1 MVGLTDLPVE
11 LLYTIVDY
19 FLPTNYVDDYTS
31 ALNILRF
38 SRVNRFLNDIFWK
51 DDDFY
56 ERLWRRCIA
65 NKLPSVNKMDGWI
78 DYLRIR
84 RRSDLY
90 EHWFSRPKRELP
102 DVEPKKLHVFYFRTL
117 RELESRP
124 NYYTRLELA
133 VNEEWEHVFDGIFN
147 PADFTKERDDEYY
160 DAYRADQEREYGF
173 DYDYYRRSM
182 GRRID
187 KLFIASIY
195 HGNRYLMER
204 LTTALGV
211 RALSSD
217 TKVDIGVG
225 PKTNANINSL
235 DDISG
240 SVYNEALQKA
250 VQYGHFDILRRLKER
265 FSHMTH
271 VPLITTASKYGH
283 LQIVEYLISLGE
295 SATFYDSEPLI
306 EALEHR
312 RYDVARRL
320 IELGA
325 NVSAK
330 NNRALLHASEYGY
343 TETVRLVIKPEH
355 NDTIAYHQALVVAS
369 RKGYT
374 EIVEL
379 LLDVGVNPQAPKG
392 PSRPLYE
399 ASNHGHLAI
408 VNLIMRKGTFIE
420 TIGVS
425 CCAAIR
431 KKHHE
436 ILVRLLEIHL
446 PLKIVKKIYDVVIK
460 ERALHMIYQLAKEG
474 SPGAT
479 SILECH
485 NNHCKVEEV

>member
-133 VNEEWEHVFDGIFN
+133 VNEEWEHVFDGIFD
-147 PADFTKERDDEYY
+147 PVDFTKERDDEYY

-173 DYDYYRRSM
+173 DYDYYRRSI

-204 LTTALGV
+204 LTTA
-211 RALSSD
+211 
-217 TKVDIGVG
+217 
-225 PKTNANINSL
+225 L

-330 NNRALLHASEYGY
+330 NNRALLHACEYGY

-355 NDTIAYHQALVVAS
+355 SDTIVYHQALVVAS

-379 LLDVGVNPQAPKG
+379 LFDVGVNPQAPKG

-399 ASNHGHLAI
+399 ASNNNHLDI
-408 VNLIMRKGTFIE
+408 VNLLMKKHTSLE

-425 CCAAIR
+425 CCAVIR
-431 KKHHE
+431 KKYYE
-436 ILVRLLEIHL
+436 VLKRLLEIHL
-446 PLKIVKKIYDVVIK
+446 PLKIVNKIYDVVMK
-460 ERALHMIYQLAKEG
+460 ERALHMIYRLAEEG
-474 SPGAT
+474 SHGAL
-479 SILECH
+479 SILQCYNSNYKAGEM
-485 NNHCKVEEV
+485 